1 MPRCCLPAY
10 KCVHFKQLKCLQCYG
25 CCLSQIKLLWER
37 TIDRV
42 ALFLTVLEAGC
53 LRSRCQCDRFLGKAL
68 FLACSWPSF
77 HCIFIW
83 KREKTSFLM
92 SLLVRTII
100 LSDRALSHDV
110 NFILVTSLLQ
120 KYSHLVVEPQHVN
133 TCFVLVAW
141 QVNCKQIKIFQKSKW
156 SSENRSDGLLMGQ
169 SARWDVFLYW

>member
-1 MPRCCLPAY
+1 
-10 KCVHFKQLKCLQCYG
+10 
-25 CCLSQIKLLWER
+25 
-37 TIDRV
+37 
-42 ALFLTVLEAGC
+42 
-53 LRSRCQCDRFLGKAL
+53 
-68 FLACSWPSF
+68 
-77 HCIFIW
+77 
-83 KREKTSFLM
+83 M

-169 SARWDVFLYW
+169 SAR